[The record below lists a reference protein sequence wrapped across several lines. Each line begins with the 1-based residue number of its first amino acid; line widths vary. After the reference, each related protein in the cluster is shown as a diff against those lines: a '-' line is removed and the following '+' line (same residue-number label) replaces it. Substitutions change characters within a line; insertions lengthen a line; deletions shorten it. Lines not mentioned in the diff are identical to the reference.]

1 MPIDPELIA
10 SVEEAARELGQEKA
24 AQRLL
29 KWLKD
34 MSERELDSAE
44 ELQHL
49 AALRSAIKT
58 DAEDGGA

>member
-10 SVEEAARELGQEKA
+10 AVEEAADELDQSKA
-24 AQRLL
+24 AKRLI

-34 MSERELDSAE
+34 MSEQELDSAD

-49 AALRSAIKT
+49 AALRSVVRT
-58 DAEDGGA
+58 ESQGGEE